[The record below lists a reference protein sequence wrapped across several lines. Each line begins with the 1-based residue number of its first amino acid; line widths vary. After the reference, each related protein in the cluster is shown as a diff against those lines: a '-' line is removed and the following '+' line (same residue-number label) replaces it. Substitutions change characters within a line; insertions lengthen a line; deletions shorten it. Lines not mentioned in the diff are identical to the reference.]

1 MKISLDNITKYA
13 DFDKKKDARLRNIS
27 FDVEQGEFV
36 SIHVKTSKEKRALSE
51 LFELDTFGAE
61 GKLTLDGRDVGKL
74 RPKRLSRLRSEN
86 IGYIY
91 SEPNLI
97 GHTNVYKNATLPLK
111 YRRDIRDDQPELY
124 EYAMTQCGFSEKE
137 ADELKNRPARELDF
151 IAAFKTALA
160 RAVINDPD
168 VLVAEEPTD
177 DLSEAEAGEV
187 LGLLTKQ
194 NALGR
199 TLIVITSDWYT
210 ANWADRIIKIRDG
223 AIEEEIIT
231 DLV

>member
-1 MKISLDNITKYA
+1 
-13 DFDKKKDARLRNIS
+13 
-27 FDVEQGEFV
+27 
-36 SIHVKTSKEKRALSE
+36 
-51 LFELDTFGAE
+51 
-61 GKLTLDGRDVGKL
+61 
-74 RPKRLSRLRSEN
+74 
-86 IGYIY
+86 
-91 SEPNLI
+91 
-97 GHTNVYKNATLPLK
+97 
-111 YRRDIRDDQPELY
+111 
-124 EYAMTQCGFSEKE
+124 MTQCGISEKE

-223 AIEEEIIT
+223 AIEEVIIT